1 MARHPQSDQSAV
13 HLTEILS
20 NRDSS
25 LGGVLKRAGMLL
37 QLQQLLA
44 GSADPSLATRFQ
56 VANIRE
62 TRLILLVPPAA
73 WATRL
78 RMQTP
83 QLLQILHQAGFTKL
97 REIETRVAPLV
108 VQPSAAPSG
117 KPLSESARQ
126 ALEHMARLRAKS
138 ED

>member
-20 NRDSS
+20 NPDSS

-44 GSADPSLATRFQ
+44 GSFDPALATRFQ

-62 TRLILLVPPAA
+62 NRLILLVPTAA

-78 RMQTP
+78 RMQAP

-108 VQPSAAPSG
+108 GQPPAAHKAKS
-117 KPLSESARQ
+117 LSKAAKQ
-126 ALEHMARLRAKS
+126 ALGHMARLGLNH
-138 ED
+138 EN